1 MQSSSSY
8 TIVQN
13 HSITT
18 EKKKPFI
25 IHDDKSNAIRGIST
39 VTEKM
44 HTHSLSSYLKDRMLT
59 YKTPFSMLPPG
70 KHLRI
75 YRLGVEAP
83 IKDVSYASADTM
95 EHGDFMN
102 ELKQ

>member
-25 IHDDKSNAIRGIST
+25 IQDDNTTIRGIST

-44 HTHSLSSYLKDRMLT
+44 HTHSLSSYLKDRILT